1 MTAFPL
7 LLESQ
12 IPAVRRYARAL
23 ARSPDQADDLVQDCL
38 CRALQKQHL
47 WEPGTNLRS
56 WLFTILHNQHVNGIR
71 SAIRR
76 GTEVP
81 DDGDDI
87 EPLLVGAPR
96 QDDRLL
102 LRDLH
107 RAFGVLSMEQREV
120 VLLVGLEG
128 LRYAEVAAILGVPV
142 GTVRSRLSRAREALR
157 RHMGA
162 STRGES
168 PLAAA

>member
-1 MTAFPL
+1 LIEIPQA
-7 LLESQ
+7 SQ

-38 CRALQKQHL
+38 CRVLQKQHL

-56 WLFTILHNQHVNGIR
+56 WLFTILHNQHVNAIR
-71 SAIRR
+71 SAVRR

-81 DDGDDI
+81 DDDI
-87 EPLLVGAPR
+87 EPLLIGAPR

-107 RAFGVLSMEQREV
+107 RALGVLSVEQREV

-128 LRYAEVAAILGVPV
+128 LHYDEVAAILGVPV

-162 STRGES
+162 CARGES